1 MKIDANLKKQLKSE
15 GYLPSRDGEHVA
27 VRIIT
32 ENGKELYFFTK
43 KTDSRFCFRSSSQ
56 KRRSTPAD
64 APLQAITTRLNLL
77 IQSVLY

>member
-1 MKIDANLKKQLKSE
+1 MKIDASLKKQLKSE

-43 KTDSRFCFRSSSQ
+43 KD
-56 KRRSTPAD
+56 
-64 APLQAITTRLNLL
+64 
-77 IQSVLY
+77 